1 LNHPIKVLIVDD
13 DEVFRH
19 RVCEVL
25 ESAESITIAGW
36 AQNSREAIVLASEL
50 HPDVILVDIGTSLE
64 NLRIV
69 AQVSK
74 SSPDVRIVVLNENG
88 QEQQVLDALRLG
100 ALGHLSRESA
110 QSTELV
116 HAICA
121 ASRREA
127 ILSPDVA
134 GHILDEVARERNR
147 GES

>member
-1 LNHPIKVLIVDD
+1 MNRPIKVLVVDN
-13 DEVFRH
+13 DEVFHH

-25 ESAESITIAGW
+25 ESTESITIAGW
-36 AQNSREAIVLASEL
+36 AQNSREAMALAREL
-50 HPDVILVDIGTSLE
+50 QPDVILVDIGTSPE
-64 NLRIV
+64 NLRTV
-69 AQVSK
+69 AQISK
-74 SSPDVRIVVLNENG
+74 SFPDVRIVVLNEDG

-110 QSTELV
+110 QSTKLV